1 MIVEVDVPRIAGA
14 RRDPTTAFRLMQ
26 ALARNV
32 AMEQKVARLASEADG
47 SGEGINRATAY
58 EYLDILGRLMVIEAQ
73 PAWAVHLRSRA
84 TLLKAPRTHFTDPS
98 LAAAALRARAGR
110 LLQELKFFG
119 LLFESLAVRDCRVY
133 ASPLDGTIYHYR
145 DSDGLEVDI
154 VIQTPDGDWGAFEVR
169 LGTGQVDEAALK
181 LLRFA
186 SKIDTTISRTPKV
199 LGIITSTGYGYT
211 RPDGIVVIPIGTLG
225 P

>member
-1 MIVEVDVPRIAGA
+1 
-14 RRDPTTAFRLMQ
+14 
-26 ALARNV
+26 
-32 AMEQKVARLASEADG
+32 
-47 SGEGINRATAY
+47 
-58 EYLDILGRLMVIEAQ
+58 
-73 PAWAVHLRSRA
+73 
-84 TLLKAPRTHFTDPS
+84 